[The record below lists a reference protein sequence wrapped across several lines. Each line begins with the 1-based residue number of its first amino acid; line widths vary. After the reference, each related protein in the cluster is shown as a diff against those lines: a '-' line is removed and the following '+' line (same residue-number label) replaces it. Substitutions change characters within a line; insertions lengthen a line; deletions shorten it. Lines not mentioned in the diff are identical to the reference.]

1 MNTID
6 DVKIMND
13 QTIIGPEKNLYFL
26 EFRNIPI
33 KYESSLQIYSL
44 VDLTKLNVTIEY
56 QKKPIIML
64 TIKIKLM
71 NFGMT
76 IENGD
81 EILFLISILNEK
93 FKEISLSVDDDR
105 KIFLKMQIPLVNSN
119 SMDRFFFKFMEGIDR
134 LLFATV
140 NFCFVAIKTFL
151 SGKPT
156 NEREKYE
163 ISYDMIQ
170 NSVEKYLADLRIYQ

>member
-6 DVKIMND
+6 DIKIMND
-13 QTIIGPEKNLYFL
+13 QTIIGSEKNQYFL

-33 KYESSLQIYSL
+33 KYESSLRSDSI
-44 VDLTKLNVTIEY
+44 VDLTKLNMQIEY
-56 QKKPIIML
+56 HKRPNIML

-81 EILFLISILNEK
+81 EILLLISVLNEK

-105 KIFLKMQIPLVNSN
+105 RIFLRIQIPLVNSN
-119 SMDRFFFKFMEGIDR
+119 NMNLFFLKILEGIDR
-134 LLFATV
+134 LLVASV
-140 NFCFVAIKTFL
+140 NFYFVAIKTFL

-156 NEREKYE
+156 KDKEKYGV
-163 ISYDMIQ
+163 SYYMIQ
-170 NSVEKYLADLRIYQ
+170 NSVEKYLDDLGVYQ